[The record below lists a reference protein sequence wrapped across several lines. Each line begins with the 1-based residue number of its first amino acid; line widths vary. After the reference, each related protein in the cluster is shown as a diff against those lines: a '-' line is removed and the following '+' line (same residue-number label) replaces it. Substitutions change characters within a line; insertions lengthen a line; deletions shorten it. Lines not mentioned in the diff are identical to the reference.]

1 MWKKHGR
8 EKAPGML
15 SFFWK
20 KSMEMRYTHTFVYFK
35 TSGGTQYLS
44 GHQWGRREWNR
55 RHGEKQDFCEYTL
68 FCRFNFR
75 IKLKKQALKMKREI
89 IQINHNCVTEPPVG
103 NITTQE
109 GIIRVTWTQWFDYP
123 SLVGYALMTRRT
135 SKISRAV
142 SCNQIVSCGGSYCYS
157 KTVVRVLVVG

>member
-1 MWKKHGR
+1 
-8 EKAPGML
+8 ML
-15 SFFWK
+15 SFIWK

-68 FCRFNFR
+68 FCRFNFW
-75 IKLKKQALKMKREI
+75 IKLENQALKMKREI

-109 GIIRVTWTQWFDYP
+109 GTQWFDYA
-123 SLVGYALMTRRT
+123 SLVGYALRTRRT